1 MDYKFLD
8 KVMNQILR
16 ETVIFEE
23 RDHIFVKYPFG
34 LYGGISIN
42 LPVGMKWF
50 LDHCREVYGLNNEES
65 NELYYLYDNTIRNIY
80 NKDNN
85 YGGKLRKTK

>member
-1 MDYKFLD
+1 MDYKFLN
-8 KVMNQILR
+8 KVLEQIIS
-16 ETVIFEE
+16 ETDIFEE

-42 LPVGMKWF
+42 LPVGIKWF
-50 LDHCREVYGLNNEES
+50 VDHCREVYGLNDD
-65 NELYYLYDNTIRNIY
+65 ELDYVYVKYDDIIRNKY

>member
-1 MDYKFLD
+1 MDYKFLN
-8 KVMNQILR
+8 KVMEQILR
-16 ETVIFEE
+16 ETDIFED
-23 RDHIFVKYPFG
+23 RGHIFVNYPFTI
-34 LYGGISIN
+34 YGGISIN
-42 LPVGMKWF
+42 LPVGINGF
-50 LDHCREVYGLNNEES
+50 VEHCKEVYGLNDKES

>member
-8 KVMNQILR
+8 KVLGQILR
-16 ETVIFEE
+16 ETDIIEE
-23 RDHIFVKYPFG
+23 RGHIFVNYPFTK
-34 LYGGISIN
+34 YGGISIN

-50 LDHCREVYGLNNEES
+50 LVHCKEVYGLNDKES

-85 YGGKLRKTK
+85 YGGKLRKSK